1 MILNCFVKK
10 NQITN
15 CRTVWD
21 EFSCYAVGSC
31 LIGSYLLFIPLTPQ
45 QPRLPGVIVQCAMLL
60 KTEVLDK
67 NALDCTAVPS

>member
-1 MILNCFVKK
+1 MIPNCFVKK

-31 LIGSYLLFIPLTPQ
+31 LIGCYLLFIPLTGPYA
-45 QPRLPGVIVQCAMLL
+45 IAA
-60 KTEVLDK
+60 KTTGSDSTVCNVNK
-67 NALDCTAVPS
+67 N